1 MLKKLNWAFEAVI
14 IWFLYVG
21 TWPVLRIMYPRRIIW
36 EDKKATDKVMK
47 KPCVIYSNHTG
58 YSDGV
63 FAFDIL
69 RKYYPYTFIGKDW
82 YEKNVLFHRLLMH
95 RRYIPLDREQMDTSW
110 LMKGKK
116 VVEDGYSIF
125 FFPEGHT
132 SKDGLLLEFQPGFL
146 MLAKQGNIPLV
157 PICLDRKVDFFKPV
171 RVIIGKPIYIDFA
184 KEPGRPSVVLKKYA
198 EICKDAIIDLKDR
211 YGNPKFVTDDVIK
224 YREKKAAANE
234 DNAGKE
240 EGIAANN

>member
-14 IWFLYVG
+14 VWFLYIG
-21 TWPVLRIMYPRRIIW
+21 TWPVLRILYPRRIIW
-36 EDKKATDKVMK
+36 EDRKASRAVMK
-47 KPCVIYSNHTG
+47 KCCVIYSNHTG
-58 YSDGV
+58 YSDGLFV
-63 FAFDIL
+63 FDIL
-69 RKYYPYTFIGKDW
+69 RRFNPYTFIGKDW
-82 YEKNVLFHRLLMH
+82 YEKNIFFHRLLMH

-116 VVEDGYSIF
+116 VVDEGKSIF

-146 MLAKQGNIPLV
+146 MLAKQSNIPLV
-157 PICLDRKVDFFKPV
+157 PICLDRKVSFFKPV
-171 RVIIGKPIYIDFA
+171 RVIVGKPIYTDFK

-198 EICKDAIIDLKDR
+198 EVCKDTIIDLKDR

-224 YREKKAAANE
+224 YREKKA
-234 DNAGKE
+234 KE
-240 EGIAANN
+240 KEADETAV

>member
-14 IWFLYVG
+14 IFFLYVG
-21 TWPVLRIMYPRRIIW
+21 TWPVLRILYPRRIIW
-36 EDKKATDKVMK
+36 EDKKASTAVMK

-58 YSDGV
+58 YSDGL

-69 RKYYPYTFIGKDW
+69 RKFYPYTFIGKDW
-82 YEKNVLFHRLLMH
+82 YEKNKLFHRLLMH

-116 VVEDGYSIF
+116 VIDDGYSIF

-146 MLAKQGNIPLV
+146 MLAKQSNIPLV

-171 RVIIGKPIYIDFA
+171 RVIIGKPIYIDFK

-198 EICKDAIIDLKDR
+198 EVCKDAIIDLKDR
-211 YGNPKFVTDDVIK
+211 YGNPEFVTDDVIK
-224 YREKKAAANE
+224 YREKVAKEKEAAETAV
-234 DNAGKE
+234 
-240 EGIAANN
+240 